1 MKRSIALA
9 LPVLLLLLTHCDD
22 KNPVEFVGTKPIVS
36 DLKAPASLFLSSDV
50 FHVISIKVTD
60 PQGIED
66 IESVEVDI
74 NGTNFIRC
82 DTLKDDG
89 LNGDI
94 ILRDGVYS
102 RSYTAEFADGV
113 AGDYTFIFKAIDI
126 DGNQSETISHVVSV
140 VDGHENIAPAITH
153 VNAPTEIDIKNIVNH
168 LITASVSDAQGLSD
182 INRVSLDIYA
192 PTSTIPN
199 FSEILNDN
207 GIVGD
212 DIANDGIYSY
222 LLSSKFSRNVIG
234 KFTIRIQAHDKQG
247 KVSYPWTGV
256 MDVIQ
261 SENDPP
267 VLYNLVAPDTM
278 RLIKNKSTLATLQIS
293 VSDPQGREDIRDV
306 YFNSYKPDGSP
317 SSGNPF
323 KLLDD
328 GNKANN
334 GDEIA
339 EDGIYSIIITLPSNT
354 PPGDYLFI
362 FEAVDLQNFK
372 SEPKEHTITV
382 AN

>member
-1 MKRSIALA
+1 
-9 LPVLLLLLTHCDD
+9 
-22 KNPVEFVGTKPIVS
+22 
-36 DLKAPASLFLSSDV
+36 
-50 FHVISIKVTD
+50 
-60 PQGIED
+60 
-66 IESVEVDI
+66 
-74 NGTNFIRC
+74 
-82 DTLKDDG
+82 
-89 LNGDI
+89 
-94 ILRDGVYS
+94 
-102 RSYTAEFADGV
+102 
-113 AGDYTFIFKAIDI
+113 
-126 DGNQSETISHVVSV
+126 
-140 VDGHENIAPAITH
+140 
-153 VNAPTEIDIKNIVNH
+153 VNH

-182 INRVSLDIYA
+182 IDRVSLDIYA